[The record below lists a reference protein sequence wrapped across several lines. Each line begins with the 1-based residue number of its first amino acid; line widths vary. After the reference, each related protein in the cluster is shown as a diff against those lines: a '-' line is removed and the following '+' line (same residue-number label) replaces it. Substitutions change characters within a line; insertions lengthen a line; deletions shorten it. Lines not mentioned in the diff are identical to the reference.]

1 MNIRLLISACL
12 NLSLLAGSLQ
22 AAPPAVTELNL
33 MTGREAGTYYQMG
46 RDLKNWPV
54 VITSIWPL

>member
-1 MNIRLLISACL
+1 MNMRLLISACL

-33 MTGREAGTYYQMG
+33 MTGREVGTCA
-46 RDLKNWPV
+46 
-54 VITSIWPL
+54 PLSNPSGMV